1 MNIMMDVIKDWFVH
15 VKRAD
20 WKRIG
25 TVLSALVVAWVFLQG
40 VVPEPWHD
48 YVAGTLAFL
57 STFIATLL
65 KAEKLDAG
73 GSAC

>member
-1 MNIMMDVIKDWFVH
+1 MKIMDVIKNWFIH
-15 VKRAD
+15 VKDAD

-40 VVPEPWHD
+40 IVPEPWHN
-48 YVAGTLAFL
+48 YVAGILAFL

-65 KAEKLDAG
+65 KAEKAQ
-73 GSAC
+73 

>member
-1 MNIMMDVIKDWFVH
+1 MNIMDVIKDWFVH
-15 VKRAD
+15 VKHAD
-20 WKRIG
+20 WKRVG
-25 TVLSALVVAWVFLQG
+25 TVLGALVVAWVFLQG

-48 YVAGTLAFL
+48 YVAGILAFL

-65 KAEKLDAG
+65 KAEKALDG

>member
-1 MNIMMDVIKDWFVH
+1 MNIRHVLQDWFVH
-15 VKRAD
+15 VKKAD
-20 WKRIG
+20 WRRIG

-40 VVPEPWHD
+40 IVPEPWHN
-48 YVAGTLAFL
+48 YVAGMLAFL

-65 KAEKLDAG
+65 KAERRCEG

>member
-1 MNIMMDVIKDWFVH
+1 MNIMDVIKDWFVH
-15 VKRAD
+15 VNHAD

-48 YVAGTLAFL
+48 VVAGILAFL

-65 KAEKLDAG
+65 KTEKLNSG

>member
-1 MNIMMDVIKDWFVH
+1 MNIMDVIKDWFVH

-48 YVAGTLAFL
+48 YVAGILAFL

-65 KAEKLDAG
+65 KAEKLKSG

>member
-1 MNIMMDVIKDWFVH
+1 MNIMNVIKDWFIH
-15 VKRAD
+15 VKDAD

-40 VVPEPWHD
+40 IVPEPWHN
-48 YVAGTLAFL
+48 YVAGILAFL

-65 KAEKLDAG
+65 KAEKAQ
-73 GSAC
+73 